1 MSLKAAA
8 QPFSPQQDEDTEHKT
23 AQRTSEKVPI
33 KTLELSLTSFLKGS
47 YRPPKKV
54 LRAPASVLESTSTVP
69 G

>member
-8 QPFSPQQDEDTEHKT
+8 QPFSLQQDEDTERKT

-33 KTLELSLTSFLKGS
+33 KTLELSLKSFLKGS

-54 LRAPASVLESTSTVP
+54 LRVPASVLESTSTVP
-69 G
+69 A